1 MGVASGFSEDAG
13 ALAIGAD
20 ARVLGAT
27 LTAGQSLT
35 YDMAPG
41 REAYLVAT
49 SGRITLNDVPLEARD
64 GAAVRA
70 ERTLRIAALA
80 DTGIVLVDAG

>member
-1 MGVASGFSEDAG
+1 
-13 ALAIGAD
+13 
-20 ARVLGAT
+20 
-27 LTAGQSLT
+27 
-35 YDMAPG
+35 MAPG

-70 ERTLRIAALA
+70 ERMLRIAALA